1 MGDSHGKRS
10 SALLNVLKGFKHCDL
25 VVSRN
30 PLLAGHILVWSVYLF
45 SCLVTPAKSLYE
57 DTHARGV
64 FLIVSYVVLSVAG
77 ALLLMA
83 VFPKRAIRQE
93 PAEKMSRLYD
103 YLKPHRLILLT
114 SLLVL
119 CGLLLHLYDKVFI
132 MKIDY
137 SAGIAKA
144 RHQWLAHGT
153 ERGGGISS
161 WQSAAG
167 HILVNFHFI
176 VMAMV
181 LVFWKELPKAYKY
194 LGYVVSV
201 TAILIYSGSIG
212 SRSVPLFFLLYVISI
227 MLLSKS
233 LGRGFLPK
241 GFRFLFVLLVFLFFA
256 YNLFVFHE
264 RGKVFGS
271 SPKQYTESFYSH
283 LGGKEDEQCTW
294 GENLPGFLSEIYY
307 YTILTTIYINHNQ
320 WTFDYVLT
328 LKDRPGQSL
337 MNTLYGGLVKVGLL
351 PKERV
356 GNRAFSGVFLSL
368 PGCAYYDYGVWGM
381 IIIAILHG
389 TFIFAANRMVRGHH
403 LRVGFIF
410 FYLLVGV
417 FSLVSPLTS
426 AANLMIFP
434 YMVIS
439 YVCLPFFVI
448 LVKLPVLKRDG
459 SLGDDAV

>member
-1 MGDSHGKRS
+1 M
-10 SALLNVLKGFKHCDL
+10 NVLKGLKSCDF

-30 PLLAGHILVWSVYLF
+30 PMLVGHVLVWSVYLF

-57 DTHARGV
+57 DTHTLGV
-64 FLIVSYVVLSVAG
+64 VLVVSYVVLSVAG

-83 VFPKRAIRQE
+83 VFPPKAPRQV
-93 PAEKMSRLYD
+93 PTNKIDRLYD
-103 YLKPHRLILLT
+103 YLKPHRLIILT

-144 RHQWLAHGT
+144 RQEWLAHGT

-176 VMAMV
+176 VIAMV
-181 LVFWKELPKAYKY
+181 LLFWKELPKFYKY
-194 LGYVVSV
+194 FGYFVSV
-201 TAILIYSGSIG
+201 VAILIYSGSIG
-212 SRSVPLFFLLYVISI
+212 SRSVPLFFLLYVISV
-227 MLLSKS
+227 LLLGKS

-241 GFRFLFVLLVFLFFA
+241 GFRVLFTLLVFLIVA
-256 YNLFVFHE
+256 YNLLVFHE
-264 RGKVFGS
+264 RGKVFGENN
-271 SPKQYTESFYSH
+271 PQKYTQSFMSQ
-283 LGGKEDEQCTW
+283 LGGKETSAFDK
-294 GENLPGFLSEIYY
+294 GENLPGILGEIYY
-307 YTILTTIYINHNQ
+307 YTILTTVYVNHNQ

-328 LKDRPGQSL
+328 LKDRPGQS
-337 MNTLYGGLVKVGLL
+337 MFNTVYGGLFKIGVVGR
-351 PKERV
+351 EW
-356 GNRAFSGVFLSL
+356 NSDRAFSGVFLSL
-368 PGCAYYDYGVWGM
+368 PGCAYYDYGIFGM
-381 IIIAILHG
+381 IVIAVLHG
-389 TFIFAANRMVRGHH
+389 IFIFTANYVVRGKN
-403 LRVGFIF
+403 LRVGYIF
-410 FYLLVGV
+410 LFLLMGV

-439 YVCLPFFVI
+439 YLCLPLFVKVVTPPFF
-448 LVKLPVLKRDG
+448 KRD
-459 SLGDDAV
+459 